1 MNQSQQQKSEV
12 KFLHKDGQ
20 GIRVDIGDRTSI
32 LVAPKHGFTSVLRA
46 YFKGPDRSKYRDW
59 SYTIVDNILKDL
71 QENVIWVYRPL
82 KNVLYSAHIM
92 VAHNILNYKMFD
104 EGKIKHKYDGMLNM
118 KMNAEHILKQA
129 WGHFANKGLPVDY
142 HFRQDLRL
150 QFPDVWENH
159 WQTKTLTDV
168 EFPFDL
174 PHANKERQELK
185 TIIDTLY
192 PIEDYVDKSTEWYRI
207 QEDVE
212 TYLAPR

>member
-12 KFLHKDGQ
+12 KFLHRDGQ

-46 YFKGPDRSKYRDW
+46 YFEEHDRSKYRDW

-104 EGKIKHKYDGMLNM
+104 EGKINRSSS
-118 KMNAEHILKQA
+118 EFISSE
-129 WGHFANKGLPVDY
+129 LPN
-142 HFRQDLRL
+142 FRGCIARGTMDLMI
-150 QFPDVWENH
+150 PNPEVW
-159 WQTKTLTDV
+159 
-168 EFPFDL
+168 
-174 PHANKERQELK
+174 
-185 TIIDTLY
+185 
-192 PIEDYVDKSTEWYRI
+192 S
-207 QEDVE
+207 
-212 TYLAPR
+212 

>member
-32 LVAPKHGFTSVLRA
+32 LVAHKHGFTSVLRA

-118 KMNAEHILKQA
+118 KMNAEHILKRE
-129 WGHFANKGLPVDY
+129 WGNLVIKG
-142 HFRQDLRL
+142 
-150 QFPDVWENH
+150 
-159 WQTKTLTDV
+159 
-168 EFPFDL
+168 
-174 PHANKERQELK
+174 
-185 TIIDTLY
+185 
-192 PIEDYVDKSTEWYRI
+192 
-207 QEDVE
+207 
-212 TYLAPR
+212 